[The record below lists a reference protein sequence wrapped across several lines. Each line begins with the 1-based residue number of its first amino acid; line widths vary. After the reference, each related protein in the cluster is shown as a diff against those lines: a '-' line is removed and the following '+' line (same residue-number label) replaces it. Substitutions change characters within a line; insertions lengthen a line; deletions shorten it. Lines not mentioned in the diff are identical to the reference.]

1 MHGRRAGR
9 VERTAMLAGVLVST
23 GSAVA
28 QKAEPEQPRDP
39 GGVVVAPPLH
49 ERPVME
55 PSGEFK
61 TADELLRALESADAD
76 LVTLTATVV
85 HDTESAFE
93 GDRQTRIGTLKFRTD
108 PREGKRPLRRFAVEF
123 TRLHIGP
130 RLEEEPKSFVFDG
143 EWLAEFM
150 PNAKL
155 CLRRQVVAPGEDF
168 DPLRIGEGPLPI
180 PIGQPRGDIL
190 ARFDVELVPP
200 ASGIMPEK
208 PEDLPDEDRERLARV
223 LKFASRD
230 GMHQLRLTPR
240 PDADENAGFAEI
252 RLWYKRGLS
261 GRLLPEMVR
270 AVKAADDG
278 DEGDMTTVQ
287 LLDVKINDGAGV
299 GPEAFDTAIPE
310 GWNGQAEAWREPV
323 GGRGP
328 KKK

>member
-1 MHGRRAGR
+1 MHGRRTGRAGWI
-9 VERTAMLAGVLVST
+9 AAAALVSA
-23 GSAVA
+23 GSAGA

-108 PREGKRPLRRFAVEF
+108 AREAGRRPLRRFAVEF

-208 PEDLPDEDRERLARV
+208 PEDLPEEDRERLARV
-223 LKFASRD
+223 VKFASRD

-240 PDADENAGFAEI
+240 PERDERSDFAEI

-270 AVKAADDG
+270 AVKASDDG
-278 DEGDMTTVQ
+278 DEGDVTTVQ
-287 LLDVKINDGAGV
+287 LLDVKVNDGAGV
-299 GPEAFDTAIPE
+299 GPEAFGTAIPE

-323 GGRGP
+323 GVGGP